1 MDVDAA
7 GLEAV
12 HSVPYRMHRHCDEVE
27 PSDRTS
33 IGGTNIPNGGPI
45 FLLSA
50 FDATRSSERGLAGAN
65 ILPETLLTS
74 GALIGRTFSIEFAPS
89 ESPNQRPLLVRA

>member
-12 HSVPYRMHRHCDEVE
+12 HSVPYRIHRHCDEVE

-50 FDATRSSERGLAGAN
+50 FDATRSSERGLAGGQYPTGNAADVGSAYRQDIFN
-65 ILPETLLTS
+65 
-74 GALIGRTFSIEFAPS
+74 
-89 ESPNQRPLLVRA
+89 